1 MYFTIIVLMHIHRC
15 SELQDQVKRSQYEM
29 EQINLQLMDAV
40 KHKFRL
46 QLEVEKWEVSHVPAG
61 YHVIMSLY

>member
-1 MYFTIIVLMHIHRC
+1 MHIHRC
-15 SELQDQVKRSQYEM
+15 SELQDQVKRSQHEM

-46 QLEVEKWEVSHVPAG
+46 QLELEKWQVSHVTAG
-61 YHVIMSLY
+61 DDIM